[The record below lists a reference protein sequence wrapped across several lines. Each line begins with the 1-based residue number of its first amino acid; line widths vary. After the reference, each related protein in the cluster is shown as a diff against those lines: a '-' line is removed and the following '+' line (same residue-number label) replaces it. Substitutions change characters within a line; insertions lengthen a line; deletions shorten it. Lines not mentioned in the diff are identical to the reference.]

1 MQNGTQFVF
10 ICARQSIE
18 SLAAQL
24 LIRSY
29 SGCADSSRSADAA
42 TNFCTDVDAAGTIVS
57 CSKATDSA
65 GTDTALTRHVADE
78 KAGYSTAAVVA
89 AATASIARMRS
100 SSAGQCLV

>member
-29 SGCADSSRSADAA
+29 SGRADSSRSADAA
-42 TNFCTDVDAAGTIVS
+42 TKFCTEVDAAGTIVS
-57 CSKATDSA
+57 CSKATDTA
-65 GTDTALTRHVADE
+65 GTDTDKTTDVTT
-78 KAGYSTAAVVA
+78 KYSAAAVVT
-89 AATASIARMRS
+89 AATASIARIRS

>member
-1 MQNGTQFVF
+1 MQNDTQFVF

-42 TNFCTDVDAAGTIVS
+42 TKFCTEV
-57 CSKATDSA
+57 
-65 GTDTALTRHVADE
+65 
-78 KAGYSTAAVVA
+78 
-89 AATASIARMRS
+89 
-100 SSAGQCLV
+100 